1 MTRVLKTDDNYFNLK
16 HKNFYLTIV
25 IGFFI
30 SCSDL
35 SQKNPNIILIV
46 ADDLG
51 WTDLS
56 CMGSTY
62 YETPNIDKLSES
74 GMTFYNGYA
83 SAANCAPSRATMLSG
98 KYQNAHGI
106 YSVVNPFLG
115 YGSDR
120 GSRKTRK
127 IIPIETK
134 SNLDLDFFT
143 IPEMLKDVGYINGH
157 FGKWHLGDVGFHPED
172 RGFDINVGGNKYGG
186 PGGYFSPYKYTN
198 MDNGPNGEYLTD
210 RLGDEVI
217 KFIEK
222 NKDNHFF
229 AYVPFFSVHTP
240 IQSKPGYQKKYN
252 NKNSNKYHNR
262 ADYAGMIQSL
272 DENVG
277 KILDKINVL
286 NLSENTLIIF
296 TSDNGGISSISNQ
309 YPLKAGKG
317 SYYEG
322 GIKVPLIF
330 SWKGKIDAGSE
341 SYDRISNIDFYPT
354 IKQLVGYTSPI
365 DLDGEDI
372 SPVLYGKKLKKRELY
387 FHFPVYL
394 EPYNVHKDNGKDPLF
409 RTRPGTVIIKDN
421 WKLHHYYEDNEFEL
435 YNLEKDIS
443 ESTNLIDINIKKKT
457 ELLSDLN
464 NWRKTNDAPIPSELN
479 PYYDQKYSDSLLFLI
494 DKNIISGKVNKNEAR
509 K

>member
-1 MTRVLKTDDNYFNLK
+1 MNKISTKIIIISL
-16 HKNFYLTIV
+16 LTIL
-25 IGFFI
+25 I
-30 SCSDL
+30 SC
-35 SQKNPNIILIV
+35 QNKNIKEGKPNIILIV

-51 WTDLS
+51 WSDVS
-56 CMGSTY
+56 YMGSSF
-62 YETPNIDKLSES
+62 YETPNIDELSKN
-74 GMTFYNGYA
+74 GMTFLNGYA
-83 SAANCAPSRATMLSG
+83 SSANCAPSRATMLTG
-98 KYQNAHGI
+98 EYHPYHGI
-106 YSVVNPFLG
+106 YTVRN
-115 YGSDR
+115 SDR
-120 GSRKTRK
+120 GNRKTRK

-134 SNLDLDFFT
+134 TKLELNHFIL
-143 IPEMLKDVGYINGH
+143 PEMLKSEGCKYVIIGH
-157 FGKWHLGDVGFHPED
+157 SEGKWHMGPKGFYPED
-172 RGFDINVGGNKYGG
+172 MGFDINVGGNENGG
-186 PGGYFSPYKYTN
+186 PGGYFPPYPSVNKN
-198 MDNGPNGEYLTD
+198 LKMDQNEEYLTD

-309 YPLKAGKG
+309 YPLRAGKG